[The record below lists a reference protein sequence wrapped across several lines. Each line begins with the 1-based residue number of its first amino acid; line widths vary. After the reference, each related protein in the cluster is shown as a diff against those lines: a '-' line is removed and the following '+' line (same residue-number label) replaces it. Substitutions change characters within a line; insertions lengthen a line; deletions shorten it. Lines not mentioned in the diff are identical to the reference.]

1 MRIRLLSRAD
11 NTKVIT
17 FIYFFLLL
25 YTIAIL
31 LWWGILLKEQG
42 DRITRL
48 EQQNLELRLQQG
60 LSRQAYQWEAQS
72 IQKEKRLHN
81 LQYIGEGSTFLL
93 IILLSAGFVYQA
105 MRRQIRFGRQQQN
118 FMAAVTHELKS
129 PIAVTRLN
137 IETLKKHHLSDEK
150 KDKLLDNTLR
160 ELSRLNQLCNNM
172 LLASQFDSRQYHMV
186 KEETDL
192 SALLQQ
198 TVEETAQRLPYH
210 PLTLEAEKGI
220 RVMADGFMLQIAINN
235 LLDNASKYAPRNTSI
250 RVRLFAADHR
260 ARLQVADEGEG
271 VPAWEREKIFSRF
284 YRSGNENTRQSKGT
298 GLGLFLARKIIAQHH
313 GEIRVS
319 SNRPKGSIFEII
331 LPEIAPKTPVR

>member
-48 EQQNLELRLQQG
+48 EQQNLELRYDQG
-60 LSRQAYQWEAQS
+60 LSREAYQLEAKA
-72 IQKEKRLHN
+72 IQQEKRLHN

-137 IETLKKHHLSDEK
+137 IETLKKHQLTDEK

-160 ELSRLNQLCNNM
+160 ELSRLDLLCNNM

-186 KEETDL
+186 KENTDL
-192 SALLQQ
+192 SELLRQ
-198 TVEETAQRLPYH
+198 TVEETARRLPH
-210 PLTLEAEKGI
+210 HRVTLETEKQI
-220 RVMADGFMLQIAINN
+220 RVLADGFMLQIAINN
-235 LLDNASKYAPRNTSI
+235 LLDNASKYAPRDTVI
-250 RVRLFAADHR
+250 RVRLFAAERH

-271 VPAWEREKIFSRF
+271 VPAWERERIFSRF
-284 YRSGNENTRQSKGT
+284 YRSGNENTRRSKGT
-298 GLGLFLARKIIAQHH
+298 GLGLFLTRKIIAQHH
-313 GEIRVS
+313 GVIRVS
-319 SNRPKGSIFEII
+319 ANTPKGSIFEII
-331 LPEIAPKTPVR
+331 LPEIT